1 MKSFRYVTMQRYNH
15 QPGCLRTMG
24 VYVQLVRVMGD
35 YFIKLLKKGHL
46 FPK

>member
-15 QPGCLRTMG
+15 QHGCLRTMG